1 MKGCPSALKLFER
14 SLITQLETVA
24 KLHSAQKGPDEKKSD
39 EIAQQIGKYLKWN
52 RNY

>member
-1 MKGCPSALKLFER
+1 MIAQNNLSEIRG
-14 SLITQLETVA
+14 QVETVA